1 MKPIFEFHVSRP
13 ARQKYQF
20 DETLFATDGRVVL
33 SDFGAAR
40 RFAERIYGVSGR
52 LVPAS
57 DIYALGLM
65 DEILHLIIRQYEKQN
80 PGIITRALDSLQSS
94 LGTRLDETLF
104 KFTDEFP
111 PVAVYQGNQSVQ
123 EYLSNSS
130 NGISHK
136 QISME
141 EMLLVNITNNNPAA
155 QSYKELFDDSALS
168 QTAYI
173 DSVTLLGNFFA
184 KQPSM
189 AGKGETLVEIL
200 TAPSKASPYS
210 LEGQLQFLLDKWGD
224 ILGEDIIKRIL
235 RAIDFV
241 REEVMRQYGGGDFH
255 PTVEA
260 PTYGGAYG
268 EYERYSLD
276 KDWMPRLVLIAKNS
290 YVWLEQLSR
299 KYQRWIKTLDQ
310 IPDEELDLFR
320 DRGFTGLWLIGLWE
334 RSHASQR
341 MKQRMG
347 DADAVAS
354 AYSLYS
360 YDIANDLGGWDALN
374 NLRTRAWQRGIRL
387 SADMVPNHMGI
398 DSNWVMEHPDW
409 FLSVEQL
416 PYPSYTFNSENLSG
430 DSRAAVVLED
440 HYYNHSDASVVFKY
454 YNYQNNQTKYIY
466 HGNDGTS
473 FPWND
478 TAQLDYSQAQVRE
491 AVIQTILHVARNF
504 PIIRFDA
511 AMTLAKKHIQR
522 LWFPEPGS
530 GGAIPSRAEHGMTR
544 SEFDAAMPQ
553 EFWREVVDRVAAEVP
568 DTLLLAEAFW
578 LLEGYFV
585 RTLGMHRVYNS
596 AFMHMLRDED
606 NAKYRMAIKN
616 TLEFDPQILKR
627 YVNFMNNPDEKT
639 AVEQFGNGDKYFGVA
654 TVLSTLPGLPMFG
667 HGQIEGFREKYGMEF
682 RKPKLDETP
691 DDGLIHGHEWKI
703 FPLLHRRHLFADV
716 ENFLLYDFYRTDG
729 SVDENVFA
737 YSNRFNDELGLII
750 YHNRFA
756 DTRGWIKTSAAYLDK
771 GSGDLRQKSLAEGL
785 SLPFEGFV
793 IFKDYVTHLEYI
805 RSCAELWEKGL
816 HVELNA
822 YQCHAF
828 MDFRFVESS
837 EWEMMNS
844 VLNSAGVES
853 MQAKFDELFGKKEE
867 VVIEEVKVKKPRKK
881 AEERI
886 AVKRGTKKET
896 AKKSAKAKTAA
907 KKTINKPKKV
917 VQKTVVAAK
926 KSSVSKPAIKKE
938 NKKAGEEIAINK
950 ASTKKIKRLGNKNER
965 KKSLSKKTA
974 KKK

>member
-1 MKPIFEFHVSRP
+1 MKPIFEFHVSRQ

-20 DETLFATDGRVVL
+20 DETLFATDGSVVL
-33 SDFGAAR
+33 SDFSTAR
-40 RFAERIYGVSGR
+40 RFTERIYTVSGR
-52 LVPAS
+52 LIPAS

-80 PGIITRALDSLQSS
+80 PGVMMHSLDSLQSS
-94 LGTRLDETLF
+94 LGVRLDETLF

-111 PVAVYQGNQSVQ
+111 PVAVYQGRQTVQ
-123 EYLSNSS
+123 DYLSGST
-130 NGISHK
+130 NGIIHK

-141 EMLLVNITNNNPAA
+141 EMLLVNIVNNNPAA
-155 QSYKELFDDSALS
+155 QSYKELFDDFALS
-168 QTAYI
+168 QTAYF
-173 DSVTLLGNFFA
+173 DSISLLGNFFTQ
-184 KQPSM
+184 QPLMS
-189 AGKGETLVEIL
+189 GKGRGETLFEIL

-210 LEGQLQFLLDKWGD
+210 LEGQLQFLLDQWGN

-241 REEVMRQYGGGDFH
+241 REEVMRQHGGFGDSH
-255 PTVEA
+255 PAAEV
-260 PTYGGAYG
+260 PSYKGYP
-268 EYERYSLD
+268 EYERYSTD

-310 IPDEELDLFR
+310 IPDEELDLLR

-334 RSHASQR
+334 RSPASQR
-341 MKQRMG
+341 IKQRMG

-354 AYSLYS
+354 AYSLHS
-360 YDIANDLGGWDALN
+360 YDIANDLGGWEALN
-374 NLRTRAWQRGIRL
+374 NLRTRAWGRGIRL

-398 DSNWVMEHPDW
+398 DSNWVIQHPDW
-409 FLSVEQL
+409 FLSL
-416 PYPSYTFNSENLSG
+416 PYPPFPSYSFNSENLADDERVG
-430 DSRAAVVLED
+430 VIIED
-440 HYYNHSDASVVFKY
+440 HYYSKTDAAVVFKRFDRY
-454 YNYQNNQTKYIY
+454 TGDVRYVY

-522 LWFPEPGS
+522 LWFPEPGA

-544 SEFDAAMPQ
+544 SEFDAALPQ

-578 LLEGYFV
+578 MLEGYFV

-639 AVEQFGNGDKYFGVA
+639 AIEQFGNGDKYFGIA

-667 HGQIEGFREKYGMEF
+667 HGQVEGFREKYGMEF
-682 RKPKLDETP
+682 RKPKWDETA
-691 DDGLIHGHEWKI
+691 DDGLIRGHEWKI
-703 FPLLHRRHLFADV
+703 FPLLHRRYLFADV
-716 ENFLLYDFYRTDG
+716 EHFLLFDFFTANG
-729 SVDENVFA
+729 NVDENVFA
-737 YSNRFNDELGLII
+737 YSNLFNDERGLII
-750 YHNRFA
+750 YHNKFA
-756 DTRGWIKTSAAYLDK
+756 DTRGWIKMSAAYLDK
-771 GSGDLRQKSLAEGL
+771 GSGELRQKSLAEGL
-785 SLPFEGFV
+785 DLPFEGYV

-805 RSCAELWEKGL
+805 RSCSELWEKGL
-816 HVELNA
+816 YVELHA
-822 YQCHAF
+822 YQHHAF
-828 MDFRFVESS
+828 MDWRFVEDGSWRMVHDS
-837 EWEMMNS
+837 
-844 VLNSAGVES
+844 LNGAGVES
-853 MQAKFDELFGKKEE
+853 MQAKFDEMFGKKEKV
-867 VVIEEVKVKKPRKK
+867 VVIEEVKVKRPRKK
-881 AEERI
+881 AES
-886 AVKRGTKKET
+886 
-896 AKKSAKAKTAA
+896 KKS
-907 KKTINKPKKV
+907 
-917 VQKTVVAAK
+917 VATTK
-926 KSSVSKPAIKKE
+926 KSSVKKSVIKKDKTTVS
-938 NKKAGEEIAINK
+938 KKA
-950 ASTKKIKRLGNKNER
+950 KIKRVPA
-965 KKSLSKKTA
+965 KKVKKTEKRSTE
-974 KKK
+974 KKTLSRKTVKK

>member
-1 MKPIFEFHVSRP
+1 MKPIFEFHVSRQ

-33 SDFGAAR
+33 SDFSAAR
-40 RFAERIYGVSGR
+40 RFAERIYAVSGR

-80 PGIITRALDSLQSS
+80 PGVMTRALDSLQSG
-94 LGTRLDETLF
+94 LGVRLDETLV

-123 EYLSNSS
+123 EYLSNSTNS
-130 NGISHK
+130 ISHK

-141 EMLLVNITNNNPAA
+141 EMLLVNIANNNPAA
-155 QSYKELFDDSALS
+155 QSYKELFDDSALIH
-168 QTAYI
+168 TAYM
-173 DSVTLLGNFFA
+173 DSISLLGNFFA

-189 AGKGETLVEIL
+189 AGRGKSETLVEIL

-224 ILGEDIIKRIL
+224 LLGEDIIRRIL

-241 REEVMRQYGGGDFH
+241 REEVIRQHGGGDFH
-255 PTVEA
+255 PNLEA
-260 PTYGGAYG
+260 PTYGGAYA

-276 KDWMPRLVLIAKNS
+276 KEWMPRLVLIAKNS

-299 KYQRWIKTLDQ
+299 KYGRWIKTLDQ
-310 IPDEELDLFR
+310 IPDEELDLLR

-334 RSHASQR
+334 RSRASQR

-354 AYSLYS
+354 AYSLNS
-360 YDIANDLGGWDALN
+360 YDIANDLGGWEALS
-374 NLRTRAWQRGIRL
+374 NLRSRAWQRGIRL

-398 DSNWVMEHPDW
+398 DSQWVIEHPDW
-409 FLSVEQL
+409 FLSL
-416 PYPSYTFNSENLSG
+416 PYPPYPTYSFNSENLADDERVG
-430 DSRAAVVLED
+430 VILED
-440 HYYNHSDASVVFKY
+440 HYYSKTDASVVFKRY
-454 YNYQNNQTKYIY
+454 DRYTGDVRYIY

-544 SEFDAAMPQ
+544 SEFDAAMPE

-691 DDGLIHGHEWKI
+691 DDGLVRGHEWKI

-716 ENFLLYDFYRTDG
+716 ENFLLYDFFTDNG
-729 SVDENVFA
+729 NVDENVFA
-737 YSNRFNDELGLII
+737 YSNHHGDELGLII

-771 GSGDLRQKSLAEGL
+771 ASGDLRQKSLAEGL
-785 SLPFEGFV
+785 GLPFEGFV

-805 RSCAELWEKGL
+805 HSCAELWEKGL
-816 HVELNA
+816 YVELNA

-828 MDFRFVESS
+828 MDFRFVENS
-837 EWEMMNS
+837 EWERVNS
-844 VLNSAGVES
+844 ALNGAGVES
-853 MQAKFDELFGKKEE
+853 MQAKFDEMFGAKKEI
-867 VVIEEVKVKKPRKK
+867 VAEEVKVKKPRKK
-881 AEERI
+881 AAEKKN
-886 AVKRGTKKET
+886 AKQKTKKEA
-896 AKKSAKAKTAA
+896 AKKPLKAKTVA
-907 KKTINKPKKV
+907 KATVNKPKKTAR
-917 VQKTVVAAK
+917 KTVVT
-926 KSSVSKPAIKKE
+926 SVNTPTIKKE
-938 NKKAGEEIAINK
+938 NKRAGKETVK
-950 ASTKKIKRLGNKNER
+950 VSTKKIKRLDNKSER
-965 KKSLSKKTA
+965 KKSSSKKTA

>member
-1 MKPIFEFHVSRP
+1 MKPIFEFHVSRQ

-40 RFAERIYGVSGR
+40 RFAERIYAVSGR

-80 PGIITRALDSLQSS
+80 PGVLTRALDSLQSN
-94 LGTRLDETLF
+94 LGARLDETLF

-123 EYLSNSS
+123 EYLSNST
-130 NGISHK
+130 NGIPHK
-136 QISME
+136 QVSME
-141 EMLLVNITNNNPAA
+141 EMLLVNIANNNPAA
-155 QSYKELFDDSALS
+155 QSYKELFDDSALIH
-168 QTAYI
+168 TAYM
-173 DSVTLLGNFFA
+173 DSISLLGNFLA

-189 AGKGETLVEIL
+189 AGRGKGETLIEIL
-200 TAPSKASPYS
+200 VAPSKASPYS
-210 LEGQLQFLLDKWGD
+210 LEGQLQFLLDKWGAL
-224 ILGEDIIKRIL
+224 LGEDIIRRIL

-241 REEVMRQYGGGDFH
+241 REEVIRQHGGGDSH
-255 PTVEA
+255 PIIEA
-260 PTYGGAYG
+260 PTYGGAYA
-268 EYERYSLD
+268 EYERYSPD
-276 KDWMPRLVLIAKNS
+276 KEWMPRLVLIAKNS

-299 KYQRWIKTLDQ
+299 KYKFWVKTLDQ
-310 IPDEELDLFR
+310 IPDEELDLLR

-334 RSHASQR
+334 RSRASQR

-354 AYSLYS
+354 AYSLQS
-360 YDIANDLGGWDALN
+360 YNIANDLGGWDALN
-374 NLRTRAWQRGIRL
+374 NLRARAWQRGIRL

-398 DSNWVMEHPDW
+398 DSQWVIEHPDW
-409 FLSVEQL
+409 FLSL
-416 PYPSYTFNSENLSG
+416 PYPPYPSYSFNSENLADDERVG
-430 DSRAAVVLED
+430 IILED
-440 HYYNHSDASVVFKY
+440 HYYSKTDASVVFKRFDRY
-454 YNYQNNQTKYIY
+454 TGDVRYIY

-544 SEFDAAMPQ
+544 SEFDAAMPE
-553 EFWREVVDRVAAEVP
+553 EFWREVVDRVAVEVP

-596 AFMHMLRDED
+596 AFMHMLRNED

-627 YVNFMNNPDEKT
+627 YVNFMNNPDEKS
-639 AVEQFGNGDKYFGVA
+639 AIEQFGNGDKYFGVA
-654 TVLSTLPGLPMFG
+654 TLLSTLPGLPMFG

-682 RKPKLDETP
+682 RKPKMDETP
-691 DDGLIHGHEWKI
+691 DDGLIRGHEWKI
-703 FPLLHRRHLFADV
+703 FPLLHHRHLFADV
-716 ENFLLYDFYRTDG
+716 ENFLLYNFFTANG
-729 SVDENVFA
+729 NVDENVFA
-737 YSNRFNDELGLII
+737 YSNRFNDEIGLII

-805 RSCAELWEKGL
+805 HSCAELWEKGL
-816 HVELNA
+816 YVELNA
-822 YQCHAF
+822 YQCRAF

-837 EWEMMNS
+837 EWEM
-844 VLNSAGVES
+844 VNSALNGAGVQS
-853 MQAKFDELFGKKEE
+853 MQAKFDEMFGKKEE
-867 VVIEEVKVKKPRKK
+867 VKSEKKEVEKIKKPRKK
-881 AEERI
+881 A
-886 AVKRGTKKET
+886 T
-896 AKKSAKAKTAA
+896 AKKVAAEKKNVKQKAKETIKEKEIA
-907 KKTINKPKKV
+907 KKPV
-917 VQKTVVAAK
+917 AK
-926 KSSVSKPAIKKE
+926 KSKSTKAKGSKTTSSMKKRASIKKT
-938 NKKAGEEIAINK
+938 
-950 ASTKKIKRLGNKNER
+950 TKKK
-965 KKSLSKKTA
+965 
-974 KKK
+974 